1 MTVQRTPGDRYRVVL
16 SGELIPGH
24 ETTAARAC
32 LAGVVLAGPGSPA
45 DPFDGVARPL
55 EPTLEADQAL
65 ALQAR
70 LQQAGV
76 RAVVERVSASAV
88 PMRLRPE
95 LLNDDAHVA
104 PPEPAP
110 PHTPRETTPQS
121 PPRSAPRSDPRSHAE
136 QRWQD
141 AWANSHVDD
150 EPPEDQRLGLYVG
163 PRAPGY
169 LQRFRRLRR
178 NNRPV
183 FALSWNWG
191 AVPSPFLWALYRRLW
206 GWALVIAFV
215 EVVLPVLLLVMAS
228 YGALPEGVASLAY
241 ASVIVNRIVWPAVAD
256 YLYFRQA
263 HGRLL
268 RLFRM
273 QSGYASELDIAH
285 AGGVSRSAVLVGA
298 AFSVVFGLFIW
309 SLVDSV
315 RQQQELA
322 FEAEILEGR
331 GAEETGATAS
341 GDGVAA
347 PEPQAEASRP

>member
-1 MTVQRTPGDRYRVVL
+1 MTVQRTSGDRYRVVL

-24 ETTAARAC
+24 EATAARAA

-55 EPTLEADQAL
+55 EPTLEADRAL
-65 ALQAR
+65 ELQGR

-88 PMRLRPE
+88 PLRLRPE
-95 LLNDDAHVA
+95 LLSDGGAGEA
-104 PPEPAP
+104 TSLPGAQRPSQ
-110 PHTPRETTPQS
+110 PQS
-121 PPRSAPRSDPRSHAE
+121 PPRPAARRGRDPRTHAE

-141 AWANSHVDD
+141 AWADSHVDE
-150 EPPEDQRLGLYVG
+150 EPPEDERLGLYVG

-169 LQRFRRLRR
+169 LQRFRRVRR

-183 FALSWNWG
+183 FGLSWNWG

-206 GWALVIAFV
+206 AWALVIACA
-215 EVVLPVLLLVMAS
+215 EVVFPVLLLVMAK
-228 YGALPEGVASLAY
+228 YGALPEGMASLAY
-241 ASVIVNRIVWPAVAD
+241 ASVILNRIAWPAVAD

-263 HGRLL
+263 HSRLL

-273 QSGYASELDIAH
+273 QSGYASELDIAN

-322 FEAEILEGR
+322 FEAEVLEAR
-331 GAEETGATAS
+331 GAEPANAAAESAS
-341 GDGVAA
+341 PDQ
-347 PEPQAEASRP
+347 PESQAESGRP